1 MAEATFV
8 LHGWLRSGNCTA
20 ARGAVEFL
28 KEALARL
35 RERARILVVR
45 ADFRSNPPGQSLK
58 DTPLDDLLQR
68 PTDLA

>member
-35 RERARILVVR
+35 YREEGPPAAQDSPPALAAKISRCRLV
-45 ADFRSNPPGQSLK
+45 PGKL
-58 DTPLDDLLQR
+58 PLEV
-68 PTDLA
+68 